1 MEQYEDYE
9 EFEGL
14 PRIKNVPI
22 ARSSKPWRI
31 KRSAESKSR
40 NEQLASLIEQ
50 KDEIRDYNFTYEASR
65 HERAWI
71 LNSLGLYHDMQWFSD
86 ILRLVKGGK
95 EASVYQCVPGPNSAV
110 TGDFLAAKVYRP
122 RRFRNLRNDHL
133 YREGRAELDESGIP
147 IVREKM
153 VKALQQRSDY
163 GREVMH
169 VSWLEHEFKTMKVLQ
184 AAGAD
189 IPIPYAS
196 GNNAIL
202 MEFIGDQWGAAPTLN
217 SIELDSG
224 EARLLFERIIYNIE
238 LLLANERVHAD
249 LSAYNVLY
257 WEGDIVL
264 IDFPQAIS
272 PHENQSAF
280 IIFERDMRR
289 ICEYFA
295 RQGVE
300 VDHGK
305 ITNKLW
311 QVYEYRKIPKFSL
324 ESLDEED
331 EGDRSYW
338 NRYKD

>member
-1 MEQYEDYE
+1 MEYYEEYE

-14 PRIKNVPI
+14 PRIKNMPPY
-22 ARSSKPWRI
+22 RPTQLWKSKP
-31 KRSAESKSR
+31 KAKSGTR
-40 NEQLASLIEQ
+40 HDQLVEQM
-50 KDEIRDYNFTYEASR
+50 DEIREYSFTYEASR

-71 LNSLGLYHDMQWFSD
+71 LDSLGIFHDLQWFTD
-86 ILRLVKGGK
+86 IIRLVKGGK
-95 EASVYQCVPGPNSAV
+95 EASVYQCLPGPDSPV
-110 TGDFLAAKVYRP
+110 EGGLLAAKVYRP
-122 RRFRNLRNDHL
+122 RRFRNLRKDHI

-169 VSWLEHEFKTMKVLQ
+169 TSWLEHEFKTMQILL

-189 IPIPYAS
+189 IPIPFAS

-202 MEFIGDQWGAAPTLN
+202 MEFIGDEWGAAPTLN
-217 SIELDSG
+217 SVDLDIQ
-224 EARLLFERIIYNIE
+224 EARILFDRVIFNIE
-238 LLLANERVHAD
+238 TLLANQRVHAD

-289 ICEYFA
+289 ICEYF
-295 RQGVE
+295 QGQGLKVNYQE
-300 VDHGK
+300 YAS
-305 ITNKLW
+305 KLW
-311 QVYEYRKIPKFSL
+311 QTYKYRQIPEFSL
-324 ESLDEED
+324 ENFDEES
-331 EGDRSYW
+331 EADRTYW
-338 NRYKD
+338 NTYKD